1 MTSTNNNDKAYENSK
16 LGYNISFS
24 LFLSLLVII
33 SVLLLALKGQSFY
46 ASTIQKQKTEQ
57 IASAIDRI
65 LSKQYIVPSHQLSIQ
80 PAIVESASHL
90 SKPDNPEISELLK
103 VTKAILSAS
112 IVYVMDSDGLV
123 TSSSKFSTG
132 KRLTGENYKFRPYF
146 INSIKGYDFLYAAT
160 GVTTNKRGLYFSAPI
175 FDKTGE
181 PQGVVVIKSGV
192 QDIQIELNESPFEHI
207 ALISDTGIVFV
218 VSDTDTDWLYG
229 ATMPLS
235 SSQKNALIKSR
246 QFADNPLAD
255 LSVSF
260 HKKST
265 EIDGILYNIHQT
277 QVSITGWTLVSLEKQ
292 QNQYLVILFILFPGL
307 LLSYLLVSKIIAN
320 NNEKLLKKEME
331 EEILQRKS
339 IQKELQIA
347 KEAAEAANIAKSDF
361 LANMSHEIRTPMNGI
376 MGMTNMVLNSE
387 LDDEQRKHLEMVDT
401 SAKRL
406 LSLINSILDFSKIE
420 AGKMEL
426 EKVPFV
432 LDEKLEEVLTLMA
445 VKASKRKVTLSIQHK
460 DIIPDVL
467 IGDPDRL
474 MQVFINLVNNALKF
488 TEDGSVTILVECS
501 EREKNSVL
509 LQFGVQDTGIG
520 IPLEKQKVIFESFSQ
535 ADSSTTRKYGGTGL
549 GLSISSQLVHLKGG
563 EIWLESVENEG
574 ATFWFTARFDL
585 PKSEEKE
592 CSSDQGGTVVNSKLG
607 RQEILADQAILL
619 VEDEDINMFLATA
632 VLEREKIKIVTAR
645 NGREAVELNL
655 NRIFDCIL
663 MDIQMPEMDG
673 YQATAAIRSHEKQH
687 GGHTPIIAMTAN
699 AMQGDRQKCFA
710 AGMDGYI
717 TKPLHADELLTAIE
731 QQLLNTVLI
740 ADDDP
745 VSRKITS
752 VIFIDMGWQV
762 TLAQNGKQ
770 ALYECEK
777 SSFDLIIMDIQMP
790 ELDGL
795 EATKIIRTKEDEIG
809 THASI
814 FAVTSLKAKDNEELC
829 LAAGMDGFMEK
840 PITAQKIMEHIAG
853 LNLKGKK

>member
-1 MTSTNNNDKAYENSK
+1 MAITKNNDKSHDNSR
-16 LGYNISFS
+16 LGYHISLS
-24 LFLSLLVII
+24 VFLILLVIS
-33 SVLLLALKGQSFY
+33 SVLLLVLKGQSFY
-46 ASTIQKQKTEQ
+46 AGTIQKQQTEQ
-57 IASAIDRI
+57 IASTIDRI
-65 LSKQYIVPSHQLSIQ
+65 FSKQYIIPSHQLSIQ
-80 PAIVESASHL
+80 PAIIESASHI

-103 VTKAILSAS
+103 TTKSILCAS
-112 IVYVMDSDGLV
+112 IVYVMDSEGLV
-123 TSSSKFSTG
+123 TASSKSSTG
-132 KRLTGENYKFRPYF
+132 KRLTGKNYKFRPYF
-146 INSIKGYDFLYAAT
+146 INSIKGHDSLYAAT

-175 FDKTGE
+175 FDSTGE
-181 PQGVVVIKSGV
+181 PRGVVVIKSGV

-218 VSDTDTDWLYG
+218 VSDTDMDWLYG
-229 ATMPLS
+229 AALPLS
-235 SSQKNALIKSR
+235 SSQKNTLRKSR
-246 QFADNPLAD
+246 QFADNPLTD

-265 EIDGILYNIHQT
+265 EIDGTLYNIHQT
-277 QVSITGWTLVSLEKQ
+277 EVSIVGWKLVSLEKQ
-292 QNQYLVILFILFPGL
+292 KNRYPLILLILFPGL
-307 LLSYLLVSKIIAN
+307 LLGYLFVSKIIAN
-320 NNEKLLKKEME
+320 NNEKLLKREME

-376 MGMTNMVLNSE
+376 MGMTNMVLNSD
-387 LDDEQRKHLEMVDT
+387 LDDEQRKHLEMVNT

-432 LDEKLEEVLTLMA
+432 LDKKLEEVLTLMA
-445 VKASKRKVTLSIQHK
+445 VKASKRRVTLSVQHK
-460 DIIPDVL
+460 NTVPDVL

-501 EREKNSVL
+501 ELETNSAL

-520 IPLEKQKVIFESFSQ
+520 IPLEKQKLIFESFTQ

-549 GLSISSQLVHLKGG
+549 GLSISSQLVNLKGG
-563 EIWLESVENEG
+563 RIWLESVENEG

-585 PKSEEKE
+585 PQVEEKE
-592 CSSDQGGTVVNSKLG
+592 RSPDQGTVVNSKLE
-607 RQEILADQAILL
+607 RQEILADRDILL
-619 VEDEDINMFLATA
+619 VEDEDINMFLVTA
-632 VLEREKIKIVTAR
+632 VLEREKINIVTAR
-645 NGREAVELNL
+645 NGQEAVELYL
-655 NRIFDCIL
+655 NNTFDCIL

-673 YQATAAIRSHEKQH
+673 YQATAAVRSYERQH
-687 GGHTPIIAMTAN
+687 GGRTPIIAMTAN
-699 AMQGDRQKCFA
+699 AMQGDRQKCIA

-745 VSRKITS
+745 VTRKITS

-762 TLAQNGKQ
+762 TLAKNGKQ
-770 ALYECEK
+770 ALYECDK
-777 SSFDLIIMDIQMP
+777 SSFDLIIMAIQMP

-795 EATKIIRTKEDEIG
+795 EATKIIRTREAEIG
-809 THASI
+809 THALI
-814 FAVTSLKAKDNEELC
+814 LAVTSLKAKDNKELC
-829 LAAGMDGFMEK
+829 LAAGMDGFMEN
-840 PITAQKIMEHIAG
+840 PITAQKISKHLAG
-853 LNLKGKK
+853 LNLKSKK